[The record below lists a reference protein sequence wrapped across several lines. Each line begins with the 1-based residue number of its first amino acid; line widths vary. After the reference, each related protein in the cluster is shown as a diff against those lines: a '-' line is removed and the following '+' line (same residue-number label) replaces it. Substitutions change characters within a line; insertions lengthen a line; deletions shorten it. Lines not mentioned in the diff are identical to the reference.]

1 MTVLEQ
7 QQEVPAGTWEVDK
20 VHSSVG
26 FEVKHMV
33 VSTFRSKFD
42 DYDATL
48 TVQDGQPKLV
58 GMVRVA
64 SIEAKDE
71 NLAAH
76 LQGPD
81 FFDAERTPE
90 LRFESTSFRREGDQV
105 TVDGELTVK
114 GITRPVQARGTIS
127 GPHVNIGGKEGIGLD
142 LETKIDRTEYGLEWN
157 APLPK
162 GGFALANEVTLK
174 VSLELVRQ

>member
-1 MTVLEQ
+1 MAVIEQ
-7 QQEVPAGTWEVDK
+7 QVPAGTWEVDK

-42 DYDATL
+42 DYDARL
-48 TVQDGQPKLV
+48 TVEDGEPKLV
-58 GMVRVA
+58 GSVRVA

-76 LQGPD
+76 LQSPE

-90 LRFESTSFRREGDQV
+90 LRFESTSFSREGDEV
-105 TVDGELTVK
+105 TVEGELTVK
-114 GITRPVQARGTIS
+114 GITHPVEAHGTIS

-142 LETKIDRTEYGLEWN
+142 LETTIDRTAYGLEWN

-162 GGFALANEVTLK
+162 GGFALANDVKLK
-174 VSLELVRQ
+174 ISLELVRA